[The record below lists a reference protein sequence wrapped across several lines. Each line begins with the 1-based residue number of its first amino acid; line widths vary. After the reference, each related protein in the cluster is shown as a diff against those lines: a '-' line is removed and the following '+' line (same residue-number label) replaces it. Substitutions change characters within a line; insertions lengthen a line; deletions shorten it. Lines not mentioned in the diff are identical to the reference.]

1 MMPTQFAILIPAYNE
16 ATTISEVIEASL
28 QFTPHVI
35 VVNDASQ
42 DDTSSVV
49 KQTPALLLEHSV
61 NKGKASALL
70 TGFQK
75 AIELDMDYVITLD
88 GDGQHNPKNIP
99 LLMNAFDQ
107 NPGQLIIAA
116 RLENR
121 DNAPKARL
129 LANKIADFWVGWAA
143 SCPIADSQSGFR
155 LYPTALLKKLNPH
168 STNPSGFVFESEVL
182 IDAAANGYQF
192 IFVPIA
198 SCYPDIRR
206 ASHFR
211 PGFDI
216 TQITIMVAKKLLKKG
231 LNLPGLVK
239 SLIQKPIIFK
249 KAK

>member
-16 ATTISEVIEASL
+16 ATTISGVIEASL

-75 AIELDMDYVITLD
+75 AIELDVDYVITLD

-99 LLMNAFDQ
+99 LLMNAFDK

-116 RLENR
+116 RLKNR

-143 SCPIADSQSGFR
+143 SCPISDSQSGFR
-155 LYPTALLKKLNPH
+155 LYPTGLLKKLKPH

-216 TQITIMVAKKLLKKG
+216 SQITIMVAKKLLKKG

-249 KAK
+249 EAK

>member
-198 SCYPDIRR
+198 S
-206 ASHFR
+206 
-211 PGFDI
+211 
-216 TQITIMVAKKLLKKG
+216 
-231 LNLPGLVK
+231 
-239 SLIQKPIIFK
+239 
-249 KAK
+249 